1 MRVAFLTD
9 VHGNLAALEAV
20 LAHARAEG
28 AQEVWN
34 GGDMVGYGPEP
45 EACVRRL
52 QEAASLSIAGNYDQR
67 VLLVPQ
73 RRENWRR
80 TKHPLK
86 LLAFVYAWEN
96 LSPASRDWL
105 AGLPGLARREVEG
118 VRVQVNHASQV
129 SDREHLVAATP
140 SARWRE
146 LASMADADIVLS
158 GHTHL
163 PLQHREGRTSVRQ
176 PGRRRPARGRRPA
189 GGVRGRR
196 FHGVRLRGRAAP
208 RSVRHRGDRRGRT
221 RARPARGLRPDV
233 PAGRDAGGGAGETG
247 IGSHRPD
254 QRSVATA

>member
-20 LAHARAEG
+20 LAHASSQG

-52 QEAASLSIAGNYDQR
+52 RDAASLSIIGNYDQR
-67 VLLVPQ
+67 ALLVPQ

-105 AGLPGLARREVEG
+105 AGLPGLARREIEG
-118 VRVQVNHASQV
+118 VAAQVNHASQV
-129 SDREHLVAATP
+129 SDREHLCAATP
-140 SARWRE
+140 RARWRE
-146 LASMADADIVLS
+146 LAAMADADIVLS

-163 PLQHREGRTSVRQ
+163 PLQHREGRTLFVNPGAVGRPEGGDPRAGYAVVDFTASGCAVVLHRVAYDTEATAAAVR
-176 PGRRRPARGRRPA
+176 ARDLPEA
-189 GGVRGRR
+189 
-196 FHGVRLRGRAAP
+196 FAQMFLRGVTLGEALGEPGIAGSRPPAP
-208 RSVRHRGDRRGRT
+208 AS
-221 RARPARGLRPDV
+221 
-233 PAGRDAGGGAGETG
+233 
-247 IGSHRPD
+247 
-254 QRSVATA
+254 